1 MGKAETIDPKKA
13 EKKARKRAKK
23 EAKKEDKKRIKKEKK
38 RLEKEARKLQ
48 AKKAKG
54 DAEEEFSV
62 ASSSAAS
69 SAAASPPPRE
79 TQKKAS
85 ASSQKKRKLADLSSP
100 QQNPPK
106 EDVKNSVYHKKRIE
120 VAVSVLPAAMGNIR
134 AALEDAVRLML
145 LKYTDQVGILLTFEN
160 IQVIG
165 NGGHGMVLDEIPYLH
180 YKIAF
185 DGLVFSPQ
193 VGSQVCVFLG

>member
-1 MGKAETIDPKKA
+1 MGKAETLDPKKA

-48 AKKAKG
+48 AKKAKVEK
-54 DAEEEFSV
+54 DNASS
-62 ASSSAAS
+62 ASSSS
-69 SAAASPPPRE
+69 SSSSSPR
-79 TQKKAS
+79 TTTKS
-85 ASSQKKRKLADLSSP
+85 ASGSPQKKRRTLDNPSS
-100 QQNPPK
+100 QHYPPK
-106 EDVKNSVYHKKRIE
+106 EDAKNSVYHKKRIE

-185 DGLVFSPQ
+185 DGLVFAPK
-193 VGSQVCVFLG
+193 VGSQVCVWL